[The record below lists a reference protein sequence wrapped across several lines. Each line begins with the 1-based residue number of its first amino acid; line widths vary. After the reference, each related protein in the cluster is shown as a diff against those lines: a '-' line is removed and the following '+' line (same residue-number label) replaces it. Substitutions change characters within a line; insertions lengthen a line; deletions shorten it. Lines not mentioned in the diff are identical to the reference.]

1 MHYVIGDGG
10 VAASRKRKGP
20 RGDSSLLH
28 THIHTPTRV
37 YRLAPVHTHIH
48 ERLRASA
55 MYFVSVLVRRNRAPN
70 NGYRRGIAL
79 YILYS
84 EESLLASTR
93 AVGREYIDR

>member
-1 MHYVIGDGG
+1 MLLVT
-10 VAASRKRKGP
+10 AALQPRVKGKVP
-20 RGDSSLLH
+20 AG
-28 THIHTPTRV
+28 TRV
-37 YRLAPVHTHIH
+37 YYIHIYTRRRAYIVWRPCTHIYTSACA
-48 ERLRASA
+48 RA